1 MSLEDRAATEKN
13 EMNHARNIQK
23 NGRQREKS
31 RIGTQGKA
39 EPELTDGG
47 TECS

>member
-1 MSLEDRAATEKN
+1 MSLEHWAATEKN
-13 EMNHARNIQK
+13 EMNHALNIQR
-23 NGRQREKS
+23 NGRQCEKS
-31 RIGTQGKA
+31 RIGRQGKA